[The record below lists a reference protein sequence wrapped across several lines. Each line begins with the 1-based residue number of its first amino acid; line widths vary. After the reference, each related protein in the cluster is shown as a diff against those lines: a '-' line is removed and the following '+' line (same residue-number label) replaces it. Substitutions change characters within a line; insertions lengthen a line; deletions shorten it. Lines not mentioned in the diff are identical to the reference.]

1 MGRASRAILIGGAVS
16 VSALVLGVAG
26 ATTGGP
32 QATASGKQVRAI
44 SNCKSPKYKPAMF
57 IIACGD
63 AGLIANGLS
72 WSSWTRG
79 QAVGAGNGD
88 INTCNPNCVSG
99 GKLSAPIS
107 LTLSKPR
114 TCSSGARIFTK
125 LFYRWTGA
133 VPTGPP
139 SGSISIGCKL
149 LGI

>member
-1 MGRASRAILIGGAVS
+1 MRRISRAIA
-16 VSALVLGVAG
+16 VAG
-26 ATTGGP
+26 VLSACALLFGGVT
-32 QATASGKQVRAI
+32 ATASAKQVRAV

-72 WSSWTRG
+72 WSSWTKS

-88 INTCNPNCVSG
+88 INTCTPDCASG
-99 GKLSAPIS
+99 GRLSATIS

-114 TCSSGARIFTK
+114 TCSNGARIFTK

-139 SGSISIGCKL
+139 SGSVPIGCKL